1 MHQQYIPSQALV
13 KDQLNQIR
21 LLTSELQA
29 KESETSLLKDELT
42 RLSEICYNNEKN
54 AEMLESRYKFL
65 LEENDMKTAVLL
77 EEISSLKQQKQSLK
91 SQSLDFQQ
99 QILAYS
105 REMQKLEDNLEN
117 EMKEKQEFQQEII
130 NIKEELYRWELENEH
145 LTAKLAQKSEVL
157 MKLEKEIGGLRGFN
171 MDLSNEVTKLQE
183 EIKRSSLEISEKN
196 SIIGSLKNSM
206 KDYNQLAEDYER
218 ILGEYENNKM
228 LYDEAQGKI
237 QEMNYE
243 LENQSQMLEIAK
255 NNFEKEQNDFSKV
268 VALEKEK
275 VIEKDKE
282 IMALTTRISNEI
294 EQKKL
299 FDSDFKS
306 IILLL
311 DSKKGKGVPV
321 FDLKSENLHLSVIK
335 AKIIEVLTEK
345 DRILKQSKKLTKNQQ
360 FLLDDIKSIQEK
372 LLVLNSQATNQE
384 SESFQNMKVQYEEKL
399 NEIDKAYIDK
409 EARLEFAMKSKERE
423 MAQMA
428 DLLNDHVSLIKQ
440 KEQEK
445 MELLG
450 LITTP
455 NNPPIMQT
463 QIPYSPINNQ
473 QDNNYNNHNNNNIHN
488 NNIHNNEQNEI
499 IDKKVDIDI
508 CEFTNVISILL
519 QIVSFAND
527 KYKDLL
533 MMKRAYRGMLEYYLN
548 INSAL
553 RESDNINEF
562 PQKKSMKRFRKIGYC
577 VLFCE
582 ILGKMWS
589 ITNLKNMKNSYKI
602 EFRNYN
608 DSLLSLLPR
617 VFRIN
622 DGYEERVRELFN
634 QKIEIGLIVNEGIR
648 LLANVSTISTRR
660 TNSNMGINPGLINND
675 LKRLKTTMFNK
686 RNNEYNKPI
695 NTVLLNLNKENENKL
710 ILLGE
715 ENEYLKGK
723 LNDLDGK
730 MEIFKMENENMKHLL
745 DDSENKRSIL
755 IQNFKELE
763 KHAQVLNSENQ
774 MIKSGGSNNNI
785 GE

>member
-311 DSKKGKGVPV
+311 DSKKGKCVPV